1 MAALTNEQQTAVLQL
16 AQAMFDA
23 TPGAV
28 YLDVLGGQ
36 LAAGQPLAGIAQS
49 LTGNALFLGKNYS
62 VDLTPQA
69 FAEALVNDLLG
80 DLVPAENKTIATDYI
95 VGRMKDGANQNEIIA
110 EATGILASF
119 STDDENWGEAVL
131 EYHSGNAE
139 KIVDNLVGDT
149 VTAGDKADAVNYMI
163 SQIALGQTFGSMVV
177 WAMQALDGI
186 GHDHPVWGDAAS
198 RFDNRIEVSHYY
210 SINKSG
216 SATSLGTLQQLLSG
230 VTADAAT
237 VAAAKAAIDDS
248 LNGEGFSLTSL
259 NGANGFRIDGVLG
272 SDNTGFAANG
282 AGDVNGDGFDD
293 FIVGAP
299 HNFDSLYSGSSS
311 VIFGKASG
319 FDATLLLS
327 GLNGTNGFRL
337 NGVAGGDAAG
347 NAVSS
352 AGDINKDG
360 FDDLLIG
367 APISDVPANDTGY
380 TYVVFGKASGFSA
393 TMDLSSL
400 DGSNGFRLD
409 GTVESLTGWSLAHGD
424 VNNDGFDDMVVGAP
438 NSDLEGINKGSG
450 LVVFGKASG
459 FAATLS
465 SSSLDGTTGFR
476 VDGLAEGEFL
486 GNGVGAGD
494 INGDGFD
501 DVVFG
506 AYYASANGDTSGSSY
521 VVFGK
526 ASGFGAVVDLSG
538 LDGSNGFRIDG
549 AAEGDQSGYSI
560 SVSGD
565 VNGDGFADIIIG
577 APYAKTGNGED
588 TGAGYVVFG
597 KASGFGAT
605 LDLSSLDG
613 TNGFSLAGGTDGD
626 YAGKFVSSAGDF
638 NGDGF
643 DDVIIGSYGAD
654 ANGVDSGAC
663 YVVFG
668 KASGFD
674 ASINLT
680 ELSASTG
687 LIINGIAETDGLG
700 RAVNGAGDIND
711 DGFDDLIIG
720 APFGDGA
727 VFNSGTAYVLFG
739 HSTAGG

>member
-1 MAALTNEQQTAVLQL
+1 MAVLTAAQQTAVLQL
-16 AQAMFDA
+16 VQAMFNA

-28 YLDVLGGQ
+28 YLGALGEQ
-36 LAAGQPLAGIAQS
+36 LVAGQSLDAMAQS
-49 LTGNALFLGKNYS
+49 LTGNPLFLGKNYS
-62 VDLTPQA
+62 TDLTPQA
-69 FAEALVNDLLG
+69 FAEALVG
-80 DLVPAENKTIATDYI
+80 DLVGDLVSDENKTIATDYI
-95 VGRMKDGANQNEIIA
+95 VERMTSGATQGEIIA
-110 EATGILASF
+110 EVTGILGSF
-119 STDDENWGEAVL
+119 PITDENWGEAAL

-149 VTAGDKADAVNYMI
+149 VTAEDKTDAVNYMI
-163 SQIALGQTFGSMVV
+163 SQITSGQTFGSMVV

-186 GHDHPVWGDAAS
+186 GHDNPVWGDAAS
-198 RFDNRIEVSHYY
+198 RFDNRIEVSRYY
-210 SINKSG
+210 SIDKSG
-216 SATSLGTLQQLLSG
+216 SATSLTALQQILSS

-237 VAAAKAAIDDS
+237 VAVAKAAIDDS
-248 LNGEGFSLTSL
+248 SNGEGVNLASL
-259 NGANGFRIDGVLG
+259 NGTNGFRIDGVLG
-272 SDNTGFAANG
+272 SDNTGFAASG
-282 AGDVNGDGFDD
+282 AGDINGDGFDD
-293 FIVGAP
+293 FIVGSP

-311 VIFGKASG
+311 IVFGKASG

-327 GLNGTNGFRL
+327 SLNGSNGFRI

-424 VNNDGFDDMVVGAP
+424 INGDGFDDMVVGAP

-450 LVVFGKASG
+450 FVVFGKASG
-459 FAATLS
+459 FAATLD
-465 SSSLDGTTGFR
+465 SSSLDGTSGFR
-476 VDGLAEGEFL
+476 VDGLTEGEFL
-486 GNGVGAGD
+486 ANGVGAGD

-506 AYYASANGDTSGSSY
+506 AYYASANGDASGSSY

-526 ASGFGAVVDLSG
+526 GSGFGAVVDLSG

-549 AAEGDQSGYSI
+549 ATAGDQSGYSI
-560 SVSGD
+560 SVAGD

-577 APYAKTGNGED
+577 APYADTANGED
-588 TGAGYVVFG
+588 TGAGFVVFG
-597 KASGFGAT
+597 KASGFDAT
-605 LDLSSLDG
+605 LNLSDLDG
-613 TNGFSLAGGTDGD
+613 ANGFTLAGGAAGD

-663 YVVFG
+663 YVLFG

-680 ELSASTG
+680 ELGASAG
-687 LIINGIAETDGLG
+687 LIINGVAATDGLG